1 MSLDHIRHSVGILG
15 KISSVFLFASP
26 MPTFKR
32 IIKNKSVEEFH
43 PYPYLAAVMNCMVWI
58 YYGMLFVHPYS
69 ILLVIIN
76 SVGLFFH
83 LSYLSIF
90 FCYTGKRY
98 RLEIVVI
105 LLAEIVG
112 VAAIIA
118 GTMLGLHTYA
128 SRSMVVKILAAFFGI
143 LMYAS
148 PLSIMLKVIK
158 TKSAEF
164 LPKLL
169 CIAGFLNG
177 VCWLIYAR
185 YKFDPYILVGNGV
198 GTLLAY
204 VQLVLLHIYQKPS
217 IVDRS
222 HMQGRS

>member
-128 SRSMVVKILAAFFGI
+128 SRSM
-143 LMYAS
+143 
-148 PLSIMLKVIK
+148 LKVIK

>member
-69 ILLVIIN
+69 ILVVIIN

-90 FCYTGKRY
+90 FCYTVKRY

-128 SRSMVVKILAAFFGI
+128 SRSM
-143 LMYAS
+143 
-148 PLSIMLKVIK
+148 LKVIK

-164 LPKLL
+164 LPRLL

-177 VCWLIYAR
+177 ICWLIYAL

-222 HMQGRS
+222 HLQGRSQ